1 MKTVAIIGA
10 SADRAKF
17 GNKSV
22 RAHDRAGYRVYPIN
36 PRETEIEGWPAFRS
50 IRDLP
55 AGKLDRVS
63 LYLPHGP
70 ALAVLDDVA
79 TRDVG
84 EVWFNPGADHPE
96 VVAKA
101 RALRLNV
108 VVGCSIVALGMSP
121 DDV

>member
-22 RAHDRAGYRVYPIN
+22 RAHARAGYHVYPVN
-36 PRETEIEGWPAFRS
+36 PREAEIEGWSAVRS
-50 IRDLP
+50 VRDIP
-55 AGKLDRVS
+55 PGHLDRVS
-63 LYLPHGP
+63 LYLPQGP

-84 EVWFNPGADHPE
+84 EVWFNPGADDPA
-96 VVAKA
+96 VLTKA
-101 RALRLNV
+101 RALGLNV

-121 DDV
+121 EDV